1 MSDRKFLFNAKNEE
15 QLEKWIIYLEFAK
28 AKAVYDDFTNNY
40 GKITFPIGN
49 TLDSYDMNFKYDV
62 GVDVIIVIF
71 LRNEWEVLWP

>member
-71 LRNEWEVLWP
+71 LRNEWEVL